1 MFESILDARKLRPE
15 EVVEVSDNP
24 DSEIEAGSR
33 LGMKTVQIL
42 RPGVPRADNATYY
55 IQTFDELKTLLQ
67 EIYGL

>member
-42 RPGVPRADNATYY
+42 RPGVPRADNATYH
-55 IQTFDELKTLLQ
+55 IQTFHELKTLLQ
-67 EIYGL
+67 EINCL